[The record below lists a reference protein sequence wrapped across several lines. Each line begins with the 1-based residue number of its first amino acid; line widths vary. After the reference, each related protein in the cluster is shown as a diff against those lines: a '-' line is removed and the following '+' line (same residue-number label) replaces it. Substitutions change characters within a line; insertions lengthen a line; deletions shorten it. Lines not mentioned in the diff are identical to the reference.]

1 MSNWALIR
9 LLKAFQTLM
18 WGSGVVCGLG
28 SALLVIQLSDPEPK
42 RLISSI
48 LVLGVGV
55 VASITIKTLSNTC
68 RKPRHT
74 STWRALT
81 PLTQKSVGTSALA
94 LFVQRISARKALAAP
109 PPYCLESFIPPLNF
123 GSCGH
128 EV

>member
-55 VASITIKTLSNTC
+55 VASLGLSVYS
-68 RKPRHT
+68 K
-74 STWRALT
+74 
-81 PLTQKSVGTSALA
+81 LA
-94 LFVQRISARKALAAP
+94 LLRR
-109 PPYCLESFIPPLNF
+109 LEERLPQDDGPIIKGNT
-123 GSCGH
+123 
-128 EV
+128 